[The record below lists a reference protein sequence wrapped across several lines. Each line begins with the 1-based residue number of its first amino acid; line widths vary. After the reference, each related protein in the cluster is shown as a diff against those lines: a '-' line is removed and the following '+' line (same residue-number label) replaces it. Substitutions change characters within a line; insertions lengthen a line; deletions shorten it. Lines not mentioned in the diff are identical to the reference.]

1 MGLGCLVVF
10 VLALFIPEGWPEYS
24 VAACFVAIGTR
35 SLLNL
40 LDIGDPE
47 KRLAEI
53 RFQQQC
59 EREAVKARR
68 ARWKAKKLAEREA
81 ARAGVSDETHGG

>member
-1 MGLGCLVVF
+1 M
-10 VLALFIPEGWPEYS
+10 
-24 VAACFVAIGTR
+24 
-35 SLLNL
+35 NL